1 MALQP
6 QDDRTDLHN
15 PNVFETSQYSQNIT
29 QDPRT
34 HFSFITEIHDADTPI
49 QIPILLNNDQ
59 ETSIK
64 ESNGVD
70 ENFPFTS
77 DIDARVEE
85 IISNEKFDTD
95 DMPFSSSMPWILEE
109 LDKFDLEKID
119 RSIQDRIMT
128 VESQP
133 PTDIRRRYESDG
145 KRQIEKSRS
154 KPMTIKLP
162 NLNTCHLKAQQS
174 LWLQLTLITGNENP
188 TGKAYTHV
196 DKLEYHADDLPEC
209 GHGPVRV
216 PLTPTDIQQGT
227 KQLARISIIK
237 KKLDAYSFELKPFN
251 PTSTDNQIETYENT
265 NAKSTVAKAKCFR
278 ETYHLKFSRIACQL
292 LIKQDSTWH
301 TTNIFC
307 QTDIMEEKEKQI
319 NSKKASKRAV
329 PSSDSD
335 DEDEYQPDHRTS
347 TKKRKQSSTS
357 MNKLPVT
364 RVKKL

>member
-6 QDDRTDLHN
+6 QEDRTSLHN
-15 PNVFETSQYSQNIT
+15 PNVFETSQYSQNT
-29 QDPRT
+29 TEHFWFSSGTYNADP
-34 HFSFITEIHDADTPI
+34 P
-49 QIPILLNNDQ
+49 IPISTSLNNDQ
-59 ETSIK
+59 ATGIE

-77 DIDARVEE
+77 DIEARVEE
-85 IISNEKFDTD
+85 IINNEKFDTD
-95 DMPFSSSMPWILEE
+95 DMPFSPSMPWILEE

-162 NLNTCHLKAQQS
+162 NLNTCQLNARQS
-174 LWLQLTLITGNENP
+174 LWLQLTLITDNENP

-209 GHGPVRV
+209 GHGPIRV

-251 PTSTDNQIETYENT
+251 PTSTDNQTEIYENT
-265 NAKSTVAKAKCFR
+265 NAKSIVAKAKCFR
-278 ETYHLKFSRIACQL
+278 EMYHLKFSRIACQL
-292 LIKQDSTWH
+292 LINQDLTWH

-319 NSKKASKRAV
+319 NSKKASKRSE

-335 DEDEYQPDHRTS
+335 DEDEYPPHPRNS